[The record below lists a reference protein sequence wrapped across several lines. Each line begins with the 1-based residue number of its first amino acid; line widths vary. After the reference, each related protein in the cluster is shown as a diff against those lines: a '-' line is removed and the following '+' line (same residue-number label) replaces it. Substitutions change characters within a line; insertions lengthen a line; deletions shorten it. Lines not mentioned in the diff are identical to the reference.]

1 MTTITAAHTVDI
13 EKPTEEVF
21 DFVADQ
27 ANEPKW
33 HTDVLE
39 VSPPTPLS
47 PGGTVTWLVKFMGKN
62 TYVNDVTAYE
72 PPQRIVL
79 TTREGP
85 LKPVLTH
92 KFESHNGGT
101 RYTRSVRIPIE
112 GMFRLVGPI
121 MKATGAAHKRNA
133 GFAENLKELLEHSTS
148 RT

>member
-1 MTTITAAHTVDI
+1 MTTITATHTVDI
-13 EKPTEEVF
+13 ERPTSEVF

-39 VSPPTPLS
+39 VNPATPLS
-47 PGGTVTWLVKFMGKN
+47 PGGSVTWLVKFMGKN
-62 TYVNDVTAYE
+62 TYVCDVTAYE

-92 KFESHNGGT
+92 SFESHNGGT
-101 RYTRSVRIPIE
+101 RYTRQVQIPLE
-112 GMFRLVGPI
+112 GSFRLVGPI
-121 MKATGAAHKRNA
+121 MRFTGAANRRNSRFAQNLRTLIEGTKRP
-133 GFAENLKELLEHSTS
+133 
-148 RT
+148 

>member
-1 MTTITAAHTVDI
+1 MTTISAAHTVDI

-33 HTDVLE
+33 HKDVLE
-39 VSPPTPLS
+39 VSPATPLS

-72 PPQRIVL
+72 PPKRIVL
-79 TTREGP
+79 TAREGP

-101 RYTRSVRIPIE
+101 RYTRQVQIPLE
-112 GMFRLVGPI
+112 GAFRLVGPI
-121 MKATGAAHKRNA
+121 MRLTGAATRRNA
-133 GFAENLKELLEHSTS
+133 RWAKNLRTLLEGSK

>member
-1 MTTITAAHTVDI
+1 MTTITAAYTVDI
-13 EKPTEEVF
+13 EKPMEEVF

-39 VSPPTPLS
+39 VNPATPLS
-47 PGGTVTWLVKFMGKN
+47 PGGSVTWLVKFMGKN
-62 TYVNDVTAYE
+62 TYVSDVTAYE

-79 TTREGP
+79 TAREGP

-92 KFESHNGGT
+92 RFESHNGGT
-101 RYTRSVRIPIE
+101 RYTRQVQIPLEGAFRI
-112 GMFRLVGPI
+112 VGPI
-121 MKATGAAHKRNA
+121 MRVTGAASRRNSR
-133 GFAENLKELLEHSTS
+133 FAQNLRTLLEETD

>member
-13 EKPTEEVF
+13 EKPVEEVF

-33 HTDVLE
+33 HTDVLQ
-39 VSPPTPLS
+39 VSPATPLS

-62 TYVNDVTAYE
+62 TYVSDVTTYE

-85 LKPVLTH
+85 LKPILPH
-92 KFESHNGGT
+92 SFESHNGGP
-101 RYTRSVRIPIE
+101 RYTRQVRIPL
-112 GMFRLVGPI
+112 GGAFRVVGPI
-121 MKATGAAHKRNA
+121 MRITGAASRRNSR
-133 GFAENLKELLEHSTS
+133 FAQNLRTLLEGTE